1 MAELLAAP
9 SNVIETNINHDPIPR
24 PRIPAIPKRVKENF
38 DGLFTFFLDGDNKKI
53 RKRINPTN
61 ETLIA
66 FAVSGEKYVRLY
78 PNPNIVIPHV
88 KAARIARIVGPTCFL
103 NMDSGTC
110 EEYLTR

>member
-24 PRIPAIPKRVKENF
+24 PRIPAIPKRVRENF
-38 DGLFTFFLDGDNKKI
+38 DGFFALFLDGENKKI

-66 FAVSGEKYVRLY
+66 FAESGEKYLRLN

-103 NMDSGTC
+103 NVDSGTC